1 MRFASFARAFA
12 VAALVTSACA
22 SPPPVSH
29 PADLQALASDVPQ
42 VGPEMPQFSEI
53 AEDERPQ
60 PPAETGFV
68 QHLYRIGVGDV
79 LRIVGD
85 LDFLRGFGETSEGR
99 VEGNRVKED
108 GNIYLPR
115 IGAVAAAGR
124 TALEVQQD
132 LQQRLLKFDKNAY
145 VSVDVLEYR
154 SQKFFLLGAVE
165 RPGPYPI
172 DNNVSVIEGVAMAGG
187 VTDKALLDQ
196 SYVVRGDRVLPVSL
210 QSIYRGDLKLN
221 ISVRHGDLV
230 YVPSVEDAEVYV
242 VGEVKKAGP
251 VPFTRRRL
259 SLVAALAGAGGLNER
274 AEPNVVRVFRGDLYS
289 PRCFTVSLCEALK
302 AGAAIELQPGDRIYV
317 GTSANAKYDTVLKL
331 VGPMLQAVTLAAAT
345 AKTFSD

>member
-1 MRFASFARAFA
+1 MRIAWFMRAFTLAA
-12 VAALVTSACA
+12 VAMTACA
-22 SPPPVSH
+22 NPPPVNN
-29 PADLQALASDVPQ
+29 PRDLRALATEAEVAPDLPA
-42 VGPEMPQFSEI
+42 FSAI

-60 PPAETGFV
+60 PPVEQGFV

-108 GNIYLPR
+108 GNLYLPR
-115 IGAVAAAGR
+115 IGAVSAAGR
-124 TALEVQQD
+124 TALEIQHD
-132 LQQRLLKFDKNAY
+132 LQERLQKFDKNAY

-154 SQKFFLLGAVE
+154 SQKFFMLGAVD

-172 DNNVSVIEGVAMAGG
+172 DNNVSLVEGVAMAGG
-187 VTDKALLDQ
+187 VDQERAMLDQ
-196 SYVVRGDRVLPVSL
+196 SYIVRGDRVLPVSL
-210 QSIYRGDLKLN
+210 KAIYRGDLGRN

-230 YVPSVEDAEVYV
+230 YVPSITDAEVYV
-242 VGEVKKAGP
+242 VGNVKKAGP
-251 VPFTRRRL
+251 IQFKGRKM
-259 SLVAALAGAGGLNER
+259 SLIAALAGAGGLGER
-274 AEPNVVRVFRGDLYS
+274 AEKNLVRVFRGDLCS
-289 PRCFTVSLCEALK
+289 PRSFTISLCEALK
-302 AGAAIELQPGDRIYV
+302 AGASIQMHPGDRIYV
-317 GTSANAKYDTVLKL
+317 GESQGAKYDTVLKL